1 MGMLNYQ
8 SARWKKK
15 RAHILKR
22 DGYLCQY
29 AKRYGRHVEATRVHH
44 IYPSRDYPEYA
55 WQDWNLISLSASAHE
70 LMHDRETGELSELG
84 EKLKNKTIPPGQS

>member
-1 MGMLNYQ
+1 M
-8 SARWKKK
+8 
-15 RAHILKR
+15 
-22 DGYLCQY
+22 
-29 AKRYGRHVEATRVHH
+29 HH

>member
-1 MGMLNYQ
+1 MLNYQ

-84 EKLKNKTIPPGQS
+84 EKLKNKTIPPSQS

>member
-1 MGMLNYQ
+1 MFNYQ

-70 LMHDRETGELSELG
+70 LMHDRDTGELSKLG

>member
-84 EKLKNKTIPPGQS
+84 EKLKNKTIPPSQS